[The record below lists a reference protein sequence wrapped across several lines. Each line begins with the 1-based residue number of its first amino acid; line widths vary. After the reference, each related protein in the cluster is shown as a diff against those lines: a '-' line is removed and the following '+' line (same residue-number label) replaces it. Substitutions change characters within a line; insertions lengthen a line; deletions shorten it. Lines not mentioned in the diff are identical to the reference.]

1 VQGSA
6 PCFFIFIFQRK
17 RMYTRNCFASVRH
30 SAACA
35 VAALLLTPLAYA
47 AGPGGGGGGQSGR
60 AVSAPTVITV
70 PTPVPGTNIVIP
82 AGTPIGSVVGFA
94 TAVPGFPAAPITLQP
109 NRTNGRPFGA
119 P

>member
-1 VQGSA
+1 MSSN
-6 PCFFIFIFQRK
+6 
-17 RMYTRNCFASVRH
+17 NCFKPAWI

-35 VAALLLTPLAYA
+35 LAALLLTAPAFA
-47 AGPGGGGGGQSGR
+47 AGPGGGGGGGGQNGR
-60 AVSAPTVITV
+60 AVAAPRVLTT

-82 AGTPIGSVVGFA
+82 AGTPVGTVVGFA
-94 TAVPGFPAAPITLQP
+94 PAVPGFPAAPITLQP